1 MKWVLEWVPNGLYI
15 GKNAYT
21 STLAGCVVWFQYAQ
35 LNKFENV
42 DTSAFC
48 LTDQRF
54 LFAVGNYRPCVFGV
68 ISVGFR
74 LSFNLL

>member
-1 MKWVLEWVPNGLYI
+1 MTKWVTDERCDAETIDIIQV
-15 GKNAYT
+15 
-21 STLAGCVVWFQYAQ
+21 SGCVVCFQYAQ